1 MPMNRVQFQPGLSM
15 FEFLQTYG
23 TEVKCEA
30 ALEATRWSGGY
41 ACPRCQGTV
50 AYSFRRGR
58 QSYRECVGC
67 GYQCSLIAG
76 TMFEAS
82 KLPLTV
88 WFMAMQLL
96 SQAKNN
102 VAALELRRQLGVSYP
117 TAWLMK
123 HKIMEAMRVREECRQ
138 LHGRV
143 EMDDAYLGGERNGG
157 KPGRGSEN
165 KVPFVA
171 AVRTIGSNNK
181 PHQICLSQLPFRR
194 SAIAEFCA
202 QHLVRPLTV
211 VSDGLDCFKMAA
223 AAGVHQRIVTG
234 GGRSSAQNPEFAA
247 VNIVLSNLKTALTGT
262 YHAFKFNK
270 YAPRYL
276 AEFQFRFNRRYRMH
290 KMLPRMLQAL
300 VAATAL
306 NTSQIRAPELP
317 C

>member
-15 FEFLQTYG
+15 FEFLQRYG
-23 TEVKCEA
+23 SEEKCEA
-30 ALEATRWSGGY
+30 AVEAARWPQGF
-41 ACPRCQGTV
+41 ACPRCRGTA
-50 AYSFRRGR
+50 AYAFRRGR
-58 QSYRECVGC
+58 QPYRECVGC

-76 TMFEAS
+76 TVFQAS
-82 KLPLTV
+82 KLPLSR

-123 HKIMEAMRVREECRQ
+123 HKIMEAMRLREEGRQ

-143 EMDDAYLGGERNGG
+143 EMDDAYLGGERTGG

-165 KVPFVA
+165 KVPFVL
-171 AVRTIGSNNK
+171 AVQTIGVSAK
-181 PHQICLSQLPFRR
+181 PHLVCTTQLPFRK

-202 QHLVRPLTV
+202 EHLVRPLTV
-211 VSDGLDCFKMAA
+211 VSDGLACFTAA
-223 AAGVHQRIVTG
+223 ADAGVHQRIVTG
-234 GGRSSAQNPEFAA
+234 GGKASAKHPEFQA
-247 VNIVLSNLKTALTGT
+247 VNIMLGNLKTAFTGT
-262 YHAFKFNK
+262 YHAFKFHK
-270 YAPRYL
+270 YTQRYL

-290 KMLPRMLQAL
+290 EMLPRMLSAL
-300 VAATAL
+300 IAAPARNTAL
-306 NTSQIRAPELP
+306 IRAPDVP